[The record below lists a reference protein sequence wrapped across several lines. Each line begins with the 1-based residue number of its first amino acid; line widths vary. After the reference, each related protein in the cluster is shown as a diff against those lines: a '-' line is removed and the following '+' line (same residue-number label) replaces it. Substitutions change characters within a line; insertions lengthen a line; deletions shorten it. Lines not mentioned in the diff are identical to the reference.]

1 MGLVCKVR
9 FQVPFKDGNIDPRQF
24 RAGQVIELDE
34 ELVKKIVRSGGEVE
48 IMEKRVPK
56 PQKAAEG

>member
-1 MGLVCKVR
+1 M
-9 FQVPFKDGNIDPRQF
+9 
-24 RAGQVIELDE
+24 IELDE